1 MNETNEISGIF
12 TRIFEDRYKG
22 FDLDTSLFRLEEIIS
37 SNNSNATYRY
47 VVIDNALN
55 IAKKDI
61 EFYVR
66 IMNWTI
72 KNSTICLSYFF
83 MKSALQFIK
92 KKYDGKV
99 GTLLSDDDNSTW
111 VQLFYNCIWVIVHNR
126 LIGEVDI
133 SISKSVSAEN
143 VLIGKDST
151 SIVPIIYLEK
161 NKVQILDLLHDKYVE
176 ILIDSEFEIN
186 DFDLCIS
193 ISKMNH
199 LYQYYTESNI
209 DDIIKMVYSQDNVE
223 QYLLE
228 TNLKPNRYDELLF
241 EKYGF
246 LFFPLIKNIIVND
259 GILSISN
266 EGYGSL
272 DNCKFYINY
281 NGTSL
286 FNKEIVIKNDDTYD
300 IWIEDDLK
308 SEIQNIDSN
317 DKIDFCFLF
326 QKFNRTYRFSI
337 SKEAWSIKEGL
348 LKKWNGNMNTN
359 YITNYGNMAVGNN
372 VSVSNSM
379 VTNVHLDSGQMQEF
393 IIKLGAIIENI
404 ENLDIETKEK
414 VKMKSKIEQALDET
428 KKANA
433 DISSI
438 KNLIRESGILIQNVS
453 KIPVLVGVVTHIK
466 TQLGL

>member
-272 DNCKFYINY
+272 DNCKF
-281 NGTSL
+281 
-286 FNKEIVIKNDDTYD
+286 
-300 IWIEDDLK
+300 
-308 SEIQNIDSN
+308 
-317 DKIDFCFLF
+317 
-326 QKFNRTYRFSI
+326 
-337 SKEAWSIKEGL
+337 
-348 LKKWNGNMNTN
+348 
-359 YITNYGNMAVGNN
+359 
-372 VSVSNSM
+372 
-379 VTNVHLDSGQMQEF
+379 
-393 IIKLGAIIENI
+393 
-404 ENLDIETKEK
+404 
-414 VKMKSKIEQALDET
+414 
-428 KKANA
+428 
-433 DISSI
+433 
-438 KNLIRESGILIQNVS
+438 
-453 KIPVLVGVVTHIK
+453 
-466 TQLGL
+466 